1 MSKKEKY
8 KIIIFI
14 TILITSFFILF
25 FFYSKLEE
33 IPSSLKQEINI
44 KNQIPPILKEKNITV
59 NNITLEINENTYKS
73 KIEKEISVYDLMNK
87 LKDEGKIDFKDKT
100 YSGMGKFIEEINGI
114 KPNAEKYWIYY
125 VNNKKANIGI
135 SDYKIKPGDVVSWK
149 LEKI

>member
-8 KIIIFI
+8 KIII
-14 TILITSFFILF
+14 LIIVLIISFFILF

-33 IPSSLKQEINI
+33 IPLSIKQEINI
-44 KNQIPPILKEKNITV
+44 ENQVSPILKNGEIV
-59 NNITLEINENTYKS
+59 EENITLKINENTYKS
-73 KIEKEISVYDLMNK
+73 KIEKEISVYDFMSK
-87 LKDEGKIDFKDKT
+87 LKDEGKINFKEKT

-114 KPNAEKYWIYY
+114 KPNNEKYWIYY
-125 VNNKKANIGI
+125 VNNEKAHIGI

>member
-33 IPSSLKQEINI
+33 IPPSLKQEINI
-44 KNQIPPILKEKNITV
+44 KNKIPPILKEKNITV

-73 KIEKEISVYDLMNK
+73 KIEKEISIYDFMNK
-87 LKDEGKIDFKDKT
+87 LKNEGKINFKDKT

-114 KPNAEKYWIYY
+114 KPNNEKYWIYY